1 MDNQIYL
8 AFLEEIKSQ
17 ISSARIQASKAVNRE
32 QILLYWQ
39 IGKMIVEKQE
49 IVGWGKSIVEQL
61 AKDLKLEF
69 PNTQGFSARNIWDMR
84 KFYLTYKDEPKLR
97 QLVAEIPWK
106 HNLLIM
112 SLPDKKAQAYYLEA
126 SAKFGWT
133 RNVLTFQI
141 KGDAFNKLTQKNKSH
156 NFEQTMPE
164 TLALQADE
172 MLKSDYSL
180 DFLGLSQIF
189 LERELEQKIMENI
202 KIFLLELGYGFTFIG
217 QQYRIVLGKK
227 EYFIDLLFFHRKLKC
242 LVAIDLKIGEFE
254 PEHAGKMNFYLE
266 VLDNSVKMPDEN
278 PSIGIILC
286 SKKDDLEVEYA
297 LRIANR
303 PMGVAEYAITH
314 QLPKELQNN
323 LPNPQDLKKLLKRRR

>member
-133 RNVLTFQI
+133 RNVLT
-141 KGDAFNKLTQKNKSH
+141 
-156 NFEQTMPE
+156 
-164 TLALQADE
+164 
-172 MLKSDYSL
+172 Y
-180 DFLGLSQIF
+180 
-189 LERELEQKIMENI
+189 
-202 KIFLLELGYGFTFIG
+202 
-217 QQYRIVLGKK
+217 
-227 EYFIDLLFFHRKLKC
+227 
-242 LVAIDLKIGEFE
+242 
-254 PEHAGKMNFYLE
+254 
-266 VLDNSVKMPDEN
+266 
-278 PSIGIILC
+278 
-286 SKKDDLEVEYA
+286 
-297 LRIANR
+297 
-303 PMGVAEYAITH
+303 
-314 QLPKELQNN
+314 
-323 LPNPQDLKKLLKRRR
+323 